1 MMKKS
6 ILETAFLLFLKNGFA
21 EVSTNEIIREAKTTK
36 GCFYHYFKS
45 REDLIYH
52 VIVTYVY
59 PYLESPVKALQQWE
73 KEQEELDVLEAIHF
87 CYTYMPKLTMEIG
100 ENVSFRE
107 MQFLIYEGIK
117 KYNYLEKKSCKCSQE
132 QRFLLK
138 ELLEK
143 GKQQKVIDKRIDA
156 NSYATTMIALKDG
169 IVALHILDSSI
180 DTKEKW
186 ESTFQVIWSEIKEV
200 PQIEKSDRGGYFY
213 ARAAL

>member
-1 MMKKS
+1 MRKN

-21 EVSTNEIIREAKTTK
+21 GVSTNEIIREAKATK

-59 PYLESPVKALQQWE
+59 PYLESPVKAFQMWE
-73 KEQEELDVLEAIHF
+73 REQKKLDVLEEIHF
-87 CYTYMPKLTMEIG
+87 CYTYMPKLTMEIE

-117 KYNYLEKKSCKCSQE
+117 KYNYLEKKSCKCSRE
-132 QRFLLK
+132 QRVLLK

-143 GKQQKVIDKRIDA
+143 GKKEKIIDKRIDT

-186 ESTFQVIWSEIKEV
+186 ESTFQVIWSEIKAV
-200 PQIEKSDRGGYFY
+200 PQIEKGNRGGYFY
-213 ARAAL
+213 AKTAL